1 VQSAA
6 LAVLREHAAMR
17 PLALTFRRP
26 NVPKQQRAAESA
38 PGSPSPFFETRPR
51 LDSGVERM
59 VAKHKEPVQE
69 SEFVKARAGLRQAMQ
84 ERKPT
89 EPTGDG

>member
-1 VQSAA
+1 
-6 LAVLREHAAMR
+6 MR

-38 PGSPSPFFETRPR
+38 GSPPSTTARPR

-69 SEFVKARAGLRQAMQ
+69 SEFVKARAGLRQALQ
-84 ERKPT
+84 ERD
-89 EPTGDG
+89 PTGDG

>member
-1 VQSAA
+1 
-6 LAVLREHAAMR
+6 M
-17 PLALTFRRP
+17 
-26 NVPKQQRAAESA
+26 
-38 PGSPSPFFETRPR
+38 

-84 ERKPT
+84 EREPT